1 MSNIIACRW
10 LDLNCEPL
18 VSEVTALPTQPQPLP
33 WRLAYYITSLLQSF
47 CEEVCL
53 SVFELPK
60 YPLSYFI
67 KDNQICLSASVCL
80 SVSLSLSL
88 TLFLSQRLPLSL
100 SLSLVYCVL
109 FNSYL
114 ESFVVK
120 KEVWMFSSLNLHAV
134 LVWWRRL
141 PFVFYLTPLPFHLT
155 EGLPIYV
162 RTT

>member
-1 MSNIIACRW
+1 MSNIIVGRW
-10 LDLNCEPL
+10 LDLNCRPL

-80 SVSLSLSL
+80 SVCLSLSLSA
-88 TLFLSQRLPLSL
+88 FAAF